1 MTTAA
6 IRQKLYEYIRFSDD
20 KKVKA
25 IYSVVSGET
34 NETIEWWH
42 DKKLLEKVKQADAD
56 MDSGKDEGIEWSK
69 LKKELSQR
77 GKK

>member
-20 KKVKA
+20 KKIKA
-25 IYSVVSGET
+25 IYTVVSGEAD
-34 NETIEWWH
+34 ETADWWH

-56 MDSGKDEGIEWSK
+56 MDSGKDKGTEWSK
-69 LKKELSQR
+69 LKKELLQR

>member
-6 IRQKLYEYIRFSDD
+6 IRQKLYEYIRFADD

-25 IYSVVSGET
+25 IYTVVAGEA
-34 NETIEWWH
+34 NETAEWWE
-42 DKKLLEKVKQADAD
+42 DKKLLEKVKRTDAK
-56 MDSGKDEGIEWSK
+56 MESGEDKGVSWSK
-69 LKKELSQR
+69 AKKQLLQR